1 MKLNEVTEPGFYK
14 TVKDS
19 TFDMV
24 IEVLPNQDEKWLKEY
39 PQHKL
44 VVVEWMYDYT
54 NKDGR
59 KIYGTSGIQTAV
71 QNTSKAQVEKLNREY
86 KIFGPMNANLMDMT
100 PTANDRCKA
109 VIEQIKKDIE
119 RLENGNYDTNDF
131 ICDLKD
137 YLRML
142 GNEDE

>member
-14 TVKDS
+14 TIKDS

-109 VIEQIKKDIE
+109 VIAQIKKDIQ
-119 RLENGNYDTNDF
+119 RLEDGNYDKNDF

-142 GNEDE
+142 GDQDE